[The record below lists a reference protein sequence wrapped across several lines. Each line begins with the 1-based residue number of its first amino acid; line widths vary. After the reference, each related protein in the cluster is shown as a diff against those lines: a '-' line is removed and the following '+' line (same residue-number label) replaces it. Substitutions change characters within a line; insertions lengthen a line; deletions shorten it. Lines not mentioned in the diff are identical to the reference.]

1 VKTEEA
7 IKNEQSKDTGNIG
20 HTRHRANRHKPS
32 IQHSTTQTVKRMHN
46 RITNENSPDKMW
58 VRLQVVLKKQE
69 RMLNLILKY

>member
-1 VKTEEA
+1 MKTEEA

-20 HTRHRANRHKPS
+20 HTRHRAKRHKPS
-32 IQHSTTQTVKRMHN
+32 IQHSTTQTVKRMRN
-46 RITNENSPDKMW
+46 RITNEHSPDKMW

>member
-20 HTRHRANRHKPS
+20 HTRHKPS
-32 IQHSTTQTVKRMHN
+32 IQHSTTQTVKRMRN
-46 RITNENSPDKMW
+46 RITNEHSPDKMW